1 VWQAI
6 DLGALMVGM
15 DFSRAIGRAG
25 ELLSERKGVVLV
37 QGDIER
43 PPFRLRSFDFVY
55 SFGVLHHMPDPE
67 RGFRA
72 LVPLVSPG
80 GAIFVWVYSNS
91 RRMTTTLLEAVRRV
105 TSRLPHGVTRALS
118 LGGALVDW
126 AGFVMPYRLARR
138 VAPPA

>member
-1 VWQAI
+1 
-6 DLGALMVGM
+6 
-15 DFSRAIGRAG
+15 
-25 ELLSERKGVVLV
+25 
-37 QGDIER
+37 
-43 PPFRLRSFDFVY
+43 
-55 SFGVLHHMPDPE
+55 
-67 RGFRA
+67 
-72 LVPLVSPG
+72 PG

-138 VAPPA
+138 VAAPAVGRLVPPRIQLSARYPSRLLYADWFDGLAAPIRHYYDGDDLRGWAVRAGLVNVRISPTGLYGWRLYGEVPAQPARP